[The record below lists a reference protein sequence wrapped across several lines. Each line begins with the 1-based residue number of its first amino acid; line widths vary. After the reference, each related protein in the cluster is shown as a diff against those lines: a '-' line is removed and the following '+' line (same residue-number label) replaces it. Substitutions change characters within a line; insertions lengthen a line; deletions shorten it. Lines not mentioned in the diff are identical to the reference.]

1 MTQPIGANKAKG
13 IAERKSTAKVIAPG
27 TAKGAWSSFPRGN
40 SRSGLLRSRTIPL
53 HLKSHAP
60 EVPYGAPH
68 TAEVQ
73 LVNVHQ
79 LSYMILSPKVE
90 KVLATSM
97 GLGCLHKSR
106 LRSRPRRPRVLERQ
120 SIRDSRIERSEGL
133 CTDTEWEANWYVR

>member
-1 MTQPIGANKAKG
+1 MTQPIGANESIR

-27 TAKGAWSSFPRGN
+27 TAKGAWSSFLRGN

-106 LRSRPRRPRVLERQ
+106 LRSRPRKACLLERQ
-120 SIRDSRIERSEGL
+120 SVRDSRIESSEGL
-133 CTDTEWEANWYVR
+133 CTDTEWEAIRYVR